1 MLIKVALRAM
11 ILIYI
16 TTWSN
21 TSMITTILLCNSW
34 AAILLWGKPCIVFIT
49 EFMMECFFEVIDD
62 ITNAIGF
69 NVCDVVFVR
78 EILGNRLSQVIFP
91 VSLKLHFKKLGGNL
105 VRCSS
110 RVTGPYLKKYFNFF
124 VPVKFSSF

>member
-1 MLIKVALRAM
+1 MLIKVALRPM

-34 AAILLWGKPCIVFIT
+34 AAIFLWGKHCIVFIT

-124 VPVKFSSF
+124 CSG

>member
-1 MLIKVALRAM
+1 MPERTLIKVALRAM

-34 AAILLWGKPCIVFIT
+34 AAILLWGKHCIVFIT

-124 VPVKFSSF
+124 CSG

>member
-34 AAILLWGKPCIVFIT
+34 AAILLWGKRCIVFIT

-124 VPVKFSSF
+124 CSG